1 MVLWVTE
8 EYATTAAHR
17 MQLALDKISAWT
29 EKWCLQINKDK
40 SASTLFTL
48 SQQKPQP
55 LTLGGVPL
63 QHVDEQ
69 IYLGVNFDKRQ
80 TWKAHIEFA
89 ESKARKK
96 LNSMRKLAGT
106 TWGANEKIL
115 KQVYHGNIRPSLE
128 FGSGAYMSA
137 ATSQLNNLEKVQNQA
152 LRVITGAMRSTPIEK
167 MQKIT
172 GIQPLRK
179 RMESKALMMF
189 TKAKALKDHPMHER
203 TKQRGQGRLKRTSF
217 MGQAKA
223 LQEKFKENLPEE
235 VEEIKLKDDWREA
248 PDKFK
253 IKTSVPD
260 LGSKE
265 VTSKEERKLM
275 TLEMIED
282 SYHEEAWTHIF
293 TDGSASDAVKN
304 GGAGVYIHEKDG
316 STKVLAEATGVYC
329 TNYRAEVEALIIAAE
344 DTKYLSRI
352 PDCIFHR
359 RIVCSAGFRK
369 RRSP

>member
-1 MVLWVTE
+1 
-8 EYATTAAHR
+8 
-17 MQLALDKISAWT
+17 
-29 EKWCLQINKDK
+29 
-40 SASTLFTL
+40 
-48 SQQKPQP
+48 
-55 LTLGGVPL
+55 
-63 QHVDEQ
+63 
-69 IYLGVNFDKRQ
+69 
-80 TWKAHIEFA
+80 
-89 ESKARKK
+89 
-96 LNSMRKLAGT
+96 
-106 TWGANEKIL
+106 
-115 KQVYHGNIRPSLE
+115 
-128 FGSGAYMSA
+128 
-137 ATSQLNNLEKVQNQA
+137 
-152 LRVITGAMRSTPIEK
+152 
-167 MQKIT
+167 
-172 GIQPLRK
+172 
-179 RMESKALMMF
+179 
-189 TKAKALKDHPMHER
+189 
-203 TKQRGQGRLKRTSF
+203 

-344 DTKYLSRI
+344 DISKSISPESEIVFFTDALSVLQ
-352 PDCIFHR
+352 DLE
-359 RIVCSAGFRK
+359 K
-369 RRSP
+369 

>member
-1 MVLWVTE
+1 
-8 EYATTAAHR
+8 
-17 MQLALDKISAWT
+17 
-29 EKWCLQINKDK
+29 
-40 SASTLFTL
+40 
-48 SQQKPQP
+48 
-55 LTLGGVPL
+55 
-63 QHVDEQ
+63 
-69 IYLGVNFDKRQ
+69 
-80 TWKAHIEFA
+80 
-89 ESKARKK
+89 
-96 LNSMRKLAGT
+96 
-106 TWGANEKIL
+106 
-115 KQVYHGNIRPSLE
+115 
-128 FGSGAYMSA
+128 
-137 ATSQLNNLEKVQNQA
+137 
-152 LRVITGAMRSTPIEK
+152 
-167 MQKIT
+167 
-172 GIQPLRK
+172 
-179 RMESKALMMF
+179 MESKALMMF

-304 GGAGVYIHEKDG
+304 GGAGVYIHETDG
-316 STKVLAEATGVYC
+316 LTKVLAEATGVYC

-344 DTKYLSRI
+344 KKKKKYLSRI
-352 PDCIFHR
+352 SVCIFHR
-359 RIVCSAGFRK
+359 RIFCSARSRK
-369 RRSP
+369 WRSP